1 MHSGVIFISILTL
14 ICWVIQLLP
23 VISVPIT
30 ASDARYRIELSNYKN
45 TSFGVFGFCQ
55 LQYDSCSEPTIGYV
69 GDVVFPY
76 VPDEFQSGNPITV
89 FLPNKAMQA
98 FSKLLFVHVIAF
110 VFSSFLLLTT
120 LFCLLHEH
128 FYLPNTK
135 SENKKNNETSP
146 PVDEDTIYYNLQ
158 KRRRIFTIY
167 FELMLALS
175 ILCFLLALLGFLAD
189 ILLFNVGL
197 GWVGWIQL
205 AGVLIM
211 ALISSLL
218 CFMRRS
224 ILSRRHLEEEV
235 YALRRVPSTLSDSAS
250 DLSVYI
256 YTNGFV
262 TARDEQR
269 SRNNESRDAVERIE
283 EQTQEIEFN
292 DVNENNDDEEIIH
305 NDTTISILSGH
316 TRR

>member
-1 MHSGVIFISILTL
+1 MHSGVVFISLLTL

-30 ASDARYRIELSNYKN
+30 GPGTNHRIELSNYRN

-69 GDVVFPY
+69 GDVIFPY

-89 FLPNKAMQA
+89 YLPSKAMQS

-128 FYLPNTK
+128 FYLPTTK
-135 SENKKNNETSP
+135 SEKKKRGTSP
-146 PVDEDTIYYNLQ
+146 PVDENKIYFNLQ
-158 KRRRIFTIY
+158 KRRKIFTIY
-167 FELMLALS
+167 FDSMLAFS

-189 ILLFNVGL
+189 ILLFMNSL
-197 GWVGWIQL
+197 GWAGWIQL

-235 YALRRVPSTLSDSAS
+235 YALRRVSSAISESDS

-256 YTNGFV
+256 YTNGLI
-262 TARDEQR
+262 TPHD
-269 SRNNESRDAVERIE
+269 ESRDRNNGI
-283 EQTQEIEFN
+283 QEAGRRTE
-292 DVNENNDDEEIIH
+292 DEVNEANENIINREENNFSEDS
-305 NDTTISILSGH
+305 NSILSGQI
-316 TRR
+316 RR

>member
-1 MHSGVIFISILTL
+1 MHSGVLFISLLTL

-30 ASDARYRIELSNYKN
+30 GPNVNHRIELSNYKN

-69 GDVVFPY
+69 GDVIFPY
-76 VPDEFQSGNPITV
+76 VPDEFQSGNPIAV
-89 FLPNKAMQA
+89 YLPNKATQA

-110 VFSSFLLLTT
+110 VFSSFLILTT
-120 LFCLLHEH
+120 LFCLVHEH
-128 FYLPNTK
+128 FYLPTTGT
-135 SENKKNNETSP
+135 EKKQKKETSVP
-146 PVDEDTIYYNLQ
+146 TDEDKIYFNLQ
-158 KRRRIFTIY
+158 KRRKIFTIY
-167 FELMLALS
+167 FDLMLALS
-175 ILCFLLALLGFLAD
+175 ILCFILALLGFLAD
-189 ILLFNVGL
+189 ILLFSVGL

-205 AGVLIM
+205 VGVLLM

-235 YALRRVPSTLSDSAS
+235 YALRRVSSNHSESGS

-256 YTNGFV
+256 YTNGFI
-262 TARDEQR
+262 TPHDDSHGRDNETHGVIVQSEDQAPDNETHEESNNHQDQEQR
-269 SRNNESRDAVERIE
+269 
-283 EQTQEIEFN
+283 
-292 DVNENNDDEEIIH
+292 
-305 NDTTISILSGH
+305 
-316 TRR
+316 